1 MAFRALLF
9 SKSPET
15 DAAMTAACKSTG
27 IGAEVCSDIF
37 SAIAKGT
44 KRSYS
49 CLIADWAD
57 QPEASFL
64 LRRAR
69 ESAPNR
75 DTVAIA
81 IVDHD
86 PTPAELRDNRL
97 DFLIYR
103 PISDAEAAAVL
114 AKASEQMQPLS
125 AEDTESPAES
135 DARNQSPSA
144 VSADPDESEHH
155 QTEQPGNFQ
164 EENAAEGNDA
174 GDSEREE
181 EEPQER
187 SHGTWLRS
195 ACAAVLMLVAVFY
208 LWRSRDSIE
217 YLARTPEGRYR
228 ILRESV
234 VALFS
239 LHQTDELPVATG
251 SDAQQESYVRRATSG
266 SNAQTPALEVV
277 ATESTQIETRLPLP
291 KAPDIPIPVPVFVHQ
306 DAPPVRVEHAAI
318 PESMINSP
326 PIARPVVATVT
337 PGQMMPVSAPQL
349 QPAIQQFSEP
359 VAVSEEAAR
368 ALLVH
373 TVDPVYPPEAL
384 AQKLHGPVVLQAV
397 IGRSGNVEDL
407 KIVRGY
413 FVLGR
418 AAIAAV
424 KQWKF
429 QPYSLNGQ
437 AAATQTV
444 ITINFSYPPG

>member
-15 DAAMTAACKSTG
+15 DAAMTAACKNTG
-27 IGAEVCSDIF
+27 IGADVCSDIF

-103 PISDAEAAAVL
+103 PISDEEAAAVL

-125 AEDTESPAES
+125 TEDAESQAES
-135 DARNQSPSA
+135 DARNEGSSA
-144 VSADPDESEHH
+144 VSAGPDGSEPS
-155 QTEQPGNFQ
+155 QPDQPANFQ
-164 EENAAEGNDA
+164 EANVAEGS
-174 GDSEREE
+174 GDIEGEE
-181 EEPQER
+181 EEPQR
-187 SHGTWLRS
+187 RGHSTWFRS
-195 ACAAVLMLVAVFY
+195 ACAAVLVLTAAFC
-208 LWRSRDSIE
+208 LWRSRDAIE
-217 YLARTPEGRYR
+217 YLSRTREGRFR

-234 VALFS
+234 AAVLS
-239 LHQTDELPVATG
+239 LNHTDDLPGPAE
-251 SDAQQESYVRRATSG
+251 SDAQQDSYFRRAAAG
-266 SNAQTPALEVV
+266 SNVQAPALEVV
-277 ATESTQIETRLPLP
+277 AAESTQIETRLPLP
-291 KAPDIPIPVPVFVHQ
+291 KSPDIPLPMPVFVHQ

-318 PESMINSP
+318 PESMRDSP
-326 PIARPVVATVT
+326 PIARPVIATVT

-349 QPAIQQFSEP
+349 QPAIQQLSEP

-373 TVDPVYPPEAL
+373 TVEPVYPPEAS

-429 QPYSLNGQ
+429 QPYSLNGH

-444 ITINFSYPPG
+444 ITINFSSPPG